1 MSRWIKDDPAGGD
14 ESITSSGEAQQS

>member
-1 MSRWIKDDPAGGD
+1 MSHWIKDDPAGGD